1 MKTIYGYLATDA
13 FLYSCFYLVQ
23 AKYDIAQ
30 TLVSLFYLLTAI
42 YLMMRY
48 NSTKKYIQGMGST
61 NTICT
66 LSLFYTI
73 YPCR

>member
-48 NSTKKYIQGMGST
+48 NSIKDIQ
-61 NTICT
+61 
-66 LSLFYTI
+66 
-73 YPCR
+73 